1 MITISEAKIQ
11 LSILEGELDHDN
23 WLNQTIPALKPTIEA
38 AMNRPVFAD
47 QGALDAYLSTLSDAN
62 LLLDNSIVL
71 NEAMK
76 LAMNMLLGHWF
87 NNRETSSTL
96 TIKEVPLAF
105 DYLVGPYRLIN
116 L

>member
-11 LSILEGELDHDN
+11 LSILEGELDFDN
-23 WLNQTIPALKPTIEA
+23 WINQTLPALKPVTEGAI
-38 AMNRPVFAD
+38 NRALFAD
-47 QGALDAYLSTLSDAN
+47 QGALDVYLSTLSDSD

-71 NEAMK
+71 NEALK

>member
-11 LSILEGELDHDN
+11 CNLLVDEVEFDDWFI
-23 WLNQTIPALKPTIEA
+23 QTMPALKPVTEGAI
-38 AMNRPVFAD
+38 NRTLFAD
-47 QGALDAYLSTLSDAN
+47 QGALDAHLLTLSDAD

-71 NEAMK
+71 NEALK

-105 DYLVGPYRLIN
+105 DYLIGPYKLIN